1 MSERPDDEDDFIV
14 DCDILEKAKENI
26 QPLAGGRSATALAAV
41 LKTPH
46 AHKDTRLAG
55 TRARLRK
62 CVREAQELVERASS
76 LQGDGDD
83 ATDDELTVEE
93 AEEVLLSAYVQLVTW
108 TVEHYPRG
116 QSVESGILELLEEAT
131 RVMRHSP
138 FAKADPRYL
147 NLWLRYATYVE
158 HPEVIFEFLLANDI
172 GTAWAKLYEEYALVL
187 ERSKRCVVFS
197 VSSPLELTHSQ
208 GGPRRMKYIFWV

>member
-1 MSERPDDEDDFIV
+1 MSGTPEDDNNFIV

-46 AHKDTRLAG
+46 AHKDARLA
-55 TRARLRK
+55 TTKARLRERVK
-62 CVREAQELVERASS
+62 EALEEIERIRSTADEAVSS
-76 LQGDGDD
+76 
-83 ATDDELTVEE
+83 AEEENEDELTLEE

-116 QSVESGILELLEEAT
+116 QSAESGILELLEEAT
-131 RVMRHSP
+131 RTMRHSP

-147 NLWLRYATYVE
+147 NLWLRYASYVDR
-158 HPEVIFEFLLANDI
+158 PEVIFEFLLANEI

-187 ERSKRCVVFS
+187 ERLTRYADTVAFEA
-197 VSSPLELTHSQ
+197 SS
-208 GGPRRMKYIFWV
+208 